1 MAGGN
6 SRGREDDQLVL
17 RKLASNLDWLAVLV
31 GVPLLSQE
39 RPTCRLLPGAAAPN
53 PALDQALTSPTAAE
67 FVLKFPAAARFV
79 PAAASFVSKFPVEPP
94 GFVFVLVE
102 CTRRPALAG
111 RLLAASGRLQGKV
124 A

>member
-17 RKLASNLDWLAVLV
+17 RKLASNWDWLLVLV

-53 PALDQALTSPTAAE
+53 PALDQAS
-67 FVLKFPAAARFV
+67 KFPAAARFV
-79 PAAASFVSKFPVEPP
+79 LKFPASTSFVVKTAD
-94 GFVFVLVE
+94 LVVD
-102 CTRRPALAG
+102 P
-111 RLLAASGRLQGKV
+111 
-124 A
+124 